1 MSYIDGSNKKRKYED
16 DGEEYNNDKKTK
28 MLLNDSL
35 TYAFGTEIH
44 YNENVTKASIEG
56 VIKLMTK
63 IIYDHEKK
71 YKGEKKKLTITYI
84 VDSPG
89 GSVHAIL
96 KFVDFINLVRSKH
109 PHITFVS
116 IATGMVASA
125 GTIMCVIADKRMATP
140 YSQMMIHE
148 LASGTSGKY
157 TQLMTY
163 SKHLTTLH
171 NILLDIYMKVAK
183 VDRDVLEKLLGE
195 ETWCDAQDYLK
206 LGLIDSITSV

>member
-1 MSYIDGSNKKRKYED
+1 MDYLDGSNKKRKYND
-16 DGEEYNNDKKTK
+16 DEFVEKKDKMVIGND
-28 MLLNDSL
+28 L
-35 TYAFGTEIH
+35 TYSFGAEVH
-44 YNENVTKASIEG
+44 FSENVTKDSIER

-63 IIYDHEKK
+63 IVYDHEKK
-71 YKGEKKKLTITYI
+71 YKGEKKKLVITYI

-96 KFVDFINLVRSKH
+96 KFVDFINLVKLKH
-109 PHITFVS
+109 PHISFVS

-125 GTIMCVIADKRMATP
+125 GTIMCVVADKRMATT

-148 LASGTSGKY
+148 LSSGNSGKY

-171 NILLDIYMKVAK
+171 NILLDIYMKVSK

-195 ETWCDAQDYLK
+195 ETWCNAEDYLK
-206 LGLIDSITSV
+206 LGLIDSIASV